1 MTDGTR
7 QKFAAGAGVPALDPQ
22 LEAYVAAAEAALAD
36 LRRYIRRD
44 PIEIVQERPAPF
56 PEPDRRPEVIGR
68 DWIEAGEAASRFNI
82 SKSKVRRLCRD
93 DDRLSWKMV
102 GRWYVSVPGMR
113 VTLGFD

>member
-1 MTDGTR
+1 MT
-7 QKFAAGAGVPALDPQ
+7 APDPQ

-36 LRRYIRRD
+36 LRRYIGRD
-44 PIEIVQERPAPF
+44 AIAAAVAQEEEPTAPF
-56 PEPDRRPEVIGR
+56 PEPDRRPELIGK

-93 DDRLSWKMV
+93 DDRLSWKVV

-113 VTLGFD
+113 ATLGFQ

>member
-1 MTDGTR
+1 MTSS
-7 QKFAAGAGVPALDPQ
+7 PDPQ

-36 LRRYIRRD
+36 LRRYISRD
-44 PIEIVQERPAPF
+44 PVTIVEEEEPSALF
-56 PEPDRRPEVIGR
+56 PEPDRRPELIGK

-93 DDRLSWKMV
+93 DDRLSWKVV

-113 VTLGFD
+113 ATLGFE

>member
-1 MTDGTR
+1 MT
-7 QKFAAGAGVPALDPQ
+7 APDPQ

-36 LRRYIRRD
+36 LRRYIGRN
-44 PIEIVQERPAPF
+44 PIDAASAQGQQLAAPF
-56 PEPDRRPEVIGR
+56 PEPDRRPELIGR

-93 DDRLSWKMV
+93 DDRLSWKVV

-113 VTLGFD
+113 VTLGFE